1 MTSVT
6 PKQRKDRETKI
17 DKNIF
22 RAIKNDASLINYI
35 CLKLFMNTPES
46 LHKKESFIFLNVN
59 IVILLIFTKEM
70 EMLILA
76 LMENFSSCSVTR
88 INRP

>member
-22 RAIKNDASLINYI
+22 RAIKNDANLINYI
-35 CLKLFMNTPES
+35 CLKLFMNTPEFTAQ
-46 LHKKESFIFLNVN
+46 KRKFY
-59 IVILLIFTKEM
+59 ILKCEHCYFAHIY
-70 EMLILA
+70 
-76 LMENFSSCSVTR
+76 
-88 INRP
+88 

>member
-35 CLKLFMNTPES
+35 CLKLFMNTPE
-46 LHKKESFIFLNVN
+46 
-59 IVILLIFTKEM
+59 FTAQKRKFYISKCEHCYFAH
-70 EMLILA
+70 IY
-76 LMENFSSCSVTR
+76 
-88 INRP
+88 